1 MRHVQS
7 LGKSPVRHSRV
18 RGNDGQKAEAEQPEQ
33 PEQWPR
39 LLALCPDT
47 THGVEAHPDFR
58 RGSEVRD
65 CVGLEPMRRVDQRR
79 AAETTDRTGSCVV
92 LEDGPGLRL
101 QPKFGYPFPLP
112 RWPADSEPKS
122 VAGRIFRLRN
132 AHAHAT
138 LAFDIDI
145 DIDTAIAITIA
156 CATGAARTIRRT
168 RLPMHVTCA
177 IYSISNHSISGSPR
191 QHPPSATR
199 DRDNSTNNSH
209 RGRVVS
215 RFFVVASHTKSV
227 CRCVT
232 ASGLQAH

>member
-1 MRHVQS
+1 
-7 LGKSPVRHSRV
+7 
-18 RGNDGQKAEAEQPEQ
+18 
-33 PEQWPR
+33 
-39 LLALCPDT
+39 
-47 THGVEAHPDFR
+47 
-58 RGSEVRD
+58 
-65 CVGLEPMRRVDQRR
+65 MRRVDQRR

-138 LAFDIDI
+138 LAFGFGFGFGFGFDIDI

-156 CATGAARTIRRT
+156 CATGAARTTRRT

-177 IYSISNHSISGSPR
+177 IDSISNHSISGSPR

-209 RGRVVS
+209 KGRVVS
-215 RFFVVASHTKSV
+215 RFFVVASHTK
-227 CRCVT
+227 
-232 ASGLQAH
+232 